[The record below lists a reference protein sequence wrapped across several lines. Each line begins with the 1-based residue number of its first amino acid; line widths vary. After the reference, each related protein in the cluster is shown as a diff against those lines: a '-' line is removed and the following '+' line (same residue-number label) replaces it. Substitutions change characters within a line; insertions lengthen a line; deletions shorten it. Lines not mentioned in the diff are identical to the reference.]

1 MFLKPEEGQIHISP
15 QLLVLLAAAA
25 ALEAVK
31 CGSWVP
37 SCTGTAVPAA
47 AATGQPAPAL
57 VGLALAVTGKG
68 AIVTV
73 DVYTSVMGFP
83 DTKSHSQ
90 TIFSCMSQH

>member
-25 ALEAVK
+25 AMAAVK
-31 CGSWVP
+31 RGSWVP
-37 SCTGTAVPAA
+37 SCIGTAVPS

-57 VGLALAVTGKG
+57 AGLALAVSGKG
-68 AIVTV
+68 AIVMV

-90 TIFSCMSQH
+90 TIFSRMSQH